1 MEVVAKDK
9 ILMAELGERAVL
21 VEVQPGVLLAA
32 RAAEAVMAALSIIKI
47 LLRGLEVPEALEVR
61 LSAALAARAAEA
73 VMVDLHTLLHPAA
86 MEGLAVLEGIVT
98 AVVAVEAEMGVWGE
112 PG

>member
-32 RAAEAVMAALSIIKI
+32 RAAEAVM
-47 LLRGLEVPEALEVR
+47 
-61 LSAALAARAAEA
+61 
-73 VMVDLHTLLHPAA
+73 VDLHTLLQPAA

>member
-21 VEVQPGVLLAA
+21 VEVQPGVL
-32 RAAEAVMAALSIIKI
+32 
-47 LLRGLEVPEALEVR
+47 
-61 LSAALAARAAEA
+61 LAARAAEA